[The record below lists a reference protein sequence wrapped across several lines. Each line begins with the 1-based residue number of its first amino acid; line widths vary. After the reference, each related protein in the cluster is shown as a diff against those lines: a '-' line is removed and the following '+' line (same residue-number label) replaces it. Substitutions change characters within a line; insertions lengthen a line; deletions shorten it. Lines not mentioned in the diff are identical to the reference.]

1 MIVKRF
7 DAIQNLG
14 AVSVL
19 CSDKTGTLTI
29 DLVRV
34 SGSTTGSGDDS
45 DLPLQLAYLNSAL
58 QTGTRSP
65 LDGAIVD
72 FTRKKF
78 EQSVEEGNGQGIDIV
93 KLEDYDKIAE
103 VPFDST
109 RRLLSVLVSRTGTN
123 EKGLL
128 ITKGAVEEVLER
140 CTKHYNHPSWPAS
153 APPFDNFKPSKSTP
167 LTVDDRSR
175 ILETAEGLN
184 GEGLRLIAVA
194 CKSSVAMEGITMS
207 MEDEMDLVFVGF
219 LGFLDPLKPDAADAI
234 SRLAKLGV
242 QVCEF
247 SISFLNELYFKLEHW
262 QVRIVTGDAPA
273 VAAKVGRDLGIL
285 RPKSAFLDNFS
296 TNTPEDLIDQVAAL
310 PASPT
315 AFDGDLE
322 RGLKK
327 PTLDDKDLIITGS
340 QLTALSDDP
349 EAFDAAIERCIIFAK
364 VSPFQKR
371 QVVEGIRKGGGGNR
385 AVAFLGDGVND
396 ALAIREAD
404 VGISVDSG
412 TEIAKEAADVIL
424 LEKSLDVI
432 AHGVLEGRITYEF
445 LFQVAH
451 K

>member
-1 MIVKRF
+1 MALSAIRVARKKVIVKRF

-34 SGSTTGSGDDS
+34 SGSTTGSGEDS

-109 RRLLSVLVSRTGTN
+109 RRLLSVLVARTGTM

-140 CTKHYNHPSWPAS
+140 CTKLYNHPSSSPGS
-153 APPFDNFKPSKSTP
+153 PPSIPSFDDFKPSKSTR
-167 LTVDDRSR
+167 LTADDRSK
-175 ILETAEGLN
+175 ILETAERLN
-184 GEGLRLIAVA
+184 EEGLRLIAVA

-207 MEDEMDLVFVGF
+207 MEDEMELVFVGF

-242 QVCEF
+242 QVCGF
-247 SISFLNELYFKLEHW
+247 SISFLN
-262 QVRIVTGDAPA
+262 D
-273 VAAKVGRDLGIL
+273 
-285 RPKSAFLDNFS
+285 
-296 TNTPEDLIDQVAAL
+296 
-310 PASPT
+310 
-315 AFDGDLE
+315 
-322 RGLKK
+322 
-327 PTLDDKDLIITGS
+327 
-340 QLTALSDDP
+340 
-349 EAFDAAIERCIIFAK
+349 
-364 VSPFQKR
+364 
-371 QVVEGIRKGGGGNR
+371 
-385 AVAFLGDGVND
+385 
-396 ALAIREAD
+396 
-404 VGISVDSG
+404 
-412 TEIAKEAADVIL
+412 
-424 LEKSLDVI
+424 
-432 AHGVLEGRITYEF
+432 
-445 LFQVAH
+445 
-451 K
+451 